1 MERMKTFLKYALWV
15 IGFFILSELLINV
28 GLNVQYKPIER
39 KDNIEQVQFY
49 QAEATLINGRMRGV
63 IKNDGEEDI
72 SNKYVEVDFYSE
84 RDVYLGKKYIKVNEL
99 SKEDIQSIEILF
111 ELNEVGYYEVKI
123 VDQKDDLPEI
133 KEVIQEML
141 TPELI
146 VKTIIVCC
154 FIL

>member
-111 ELNEVGYYEVKI
+111 
-123 VDQKDDLPEI
+123 
-133 KEVIQEML
+133 
-141 TPELI
+141 
-146 VKTIIVCC
+146 
-154 FIL
+154 